1 MPSINAIAIAIQTDT
16 VSNTGVIPGII
27 AAFKA
32 RGGDFEAEACL
43 RAFLNKIV

>member
-1 MPSINAIAIAIQTDT
+1 MPSINAIAIAIQTDVT
-16 VSNTGVIPGII
+16 SNVSIIPSII